1 MTTPPPT
8 QQIHTENPRVMI
20 VDGSKLA
27 RRMIEKEILEDLPGA
42 QIQSFDKGA
51 EAMRAIA
58 AGPVDLVTTA
68 LALPDMDGDQLAAYI
83 RECGH
88 QAYIPVIVVSG
99 DVNARLE
106 RREIS
111 PNVTDY
117 FDKALGPK
125 ALSAFIRGYVKSEK
139 HPGGNVLYVE
149 DSRVV
154 AMKTRKLMESNGLT
168 VSHVVSVEDALAL
181 LETAKAQ
188 GQIGADL
195 VLTDVYL
202 KGGLTGKELLE
213 EVRGKLGWNKG
224 DLPIL
229 VMTGDDNPANQSA
242 LIKAGANDL
251 VMKPTEERL
260 LMTKILFQLKV
271 GQNVRATRQ
280 GKAAG

>member
-8 QQIHTENPRVMI
+8 QQIHTDNPRVMI

-42 QIQSFDKGA
+42 QIQSFDKGE
-51 EAMRAIA
+51 EAKRAIA

-88 QAYIPVIVVSG
+88 QAYIPIIVVSG

-106 RREIS
+106 KREIS
-111 PNVTDY
+111 PHVTDY

-139 HPGGNVLYVE
+139 HVGGNVLYVE

-188 GQIGADL
+188 DQIGADL

>member
-1 MTTPPPT
+1 
-8 QQIHTENPRVMI
+8 MI

-42 QIQSFDKGA
+42 QIQSFDKGE
-51 EAMRAIA
+51 EAKRAIA

-88 QAYIPVIVVSG
+88 QAYIPIIVVSG

-106 RREIS
+106 KREIS
-111 PNVTDY
+111 PHVTDY
-117 FDKALGPK
+117 FDKGLGPK

-139 HPGGNVLYVE
+139 HLGGNVLYVE

-154 AMKTRKLMESNGLT
+154 AMKTRKLMETNGLI
-168 VSHVVSVEDALAL
+168 VSHVVSVEDALAM

-188 GQIGADL
+188 GQIGFDI

-229 VMTGDDNPANQSA
+229 VMTGDDNPVNQSA

>member
-8 QQIHTENPRVMI
+8 QPVHTENPRVMI

-42 QIQSFDKGA
+42 RVLSFDKGE

-58 AGPVDLVTTA
+58 AGPIDLITTS

-88 QAYIPVIVVSG
+88 QAYIPIIVVSG

-106 RREIS
+106 KREIS
-111 PNVTDY
+111 PHVTDY

-125 ALSAFIRGYVKSEK
+125 ALSAFIRGYIKSEK
-139 HPGGNVLYVE
+139 PVGGAVLYVE

-154 AMKTRKLMESNGLT
+154 AMKTRKMMEGQGLT
-168 VSHVVSVEDALAL
+168 VTHVVSVEDALAL

-229 VMTGDDNPANQSA
+229 VMTGDDNPVNQSA

-260 LMTKILFQLKV
+260 LVTKLLFQLKV
-271 GQNVRATRQ
+271 GQNARATRQ

>member
-42 QIQSFDKGA
+42 QIQSFDRGE
-51 EAMRAIA
+51 EAKRAIA

-88 QAYIPVIVVSG
+88 QAYIPIIVVSG

-106 RREIS
+106 KREIS
-111 PNVTDY
+111 PHVTDY

-139 HPGGNVLYVE
+139 PPGGNVLYVE

-168 VSHVVSVEDALAL
+168 VSHVVSVEDALAM

-229 VMTGDDNPANQSA
+229 VMTGDDNPVNQSA
-242 LIKAGANDL
+242 L
-251 VMKPTEERL
+251 
-260 LMTKILFQLKV
+260 
-271 GQNVRATRQ
+271 
-280 GKAAG
+280 

>member
-42 QIQSFDKGA
+42 QIQSFDKGE
-51 EAMRAIA
+51 EAKRAIA

-68 LALPDMDGDQLAAYI
+68 LSLPDMDGDQLAAYI

-88 QAYIPVIVVSG
+88 QAYIPIIVVSG

-111 PNVTDY
+111 PHVTDY

-125 ALSAFIRGYVKSEK
+125 ALSAFIRGYIKSEK
-139 HPGGNVLYVE
+139 HPGGSVLYVE

-154 AMKTRKLMESNGLT
+154 AMKTRKLMESHGLT